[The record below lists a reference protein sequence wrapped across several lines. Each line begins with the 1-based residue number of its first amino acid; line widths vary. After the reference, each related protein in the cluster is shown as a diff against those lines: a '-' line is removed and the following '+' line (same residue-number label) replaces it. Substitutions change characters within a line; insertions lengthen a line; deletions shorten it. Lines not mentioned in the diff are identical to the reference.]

1 MMMSP
6 MEFIIRRWIKDDKMQ
21 LMDWEMGGGKSE
33 TGREGGRERERRCR
47 GIEKGES
54 RRGNHTER

>member
-6 MEFIIRRWIKDDKMQ
+6 MEFIIRRWIKDDKIQ

-33 TGREGGRERERRCR
+33 TGREGERE
-47 GIEKGES
+47 
-54 RRGNHTER
+54 TM